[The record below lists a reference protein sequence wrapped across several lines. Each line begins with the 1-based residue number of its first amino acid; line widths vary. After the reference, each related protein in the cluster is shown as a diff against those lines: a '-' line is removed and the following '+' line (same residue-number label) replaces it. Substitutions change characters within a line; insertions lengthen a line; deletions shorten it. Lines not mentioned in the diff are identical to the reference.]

1 MTTPFQAVAV
11 TVADPPTARR
21 LSLAGANRVENS
33 EERSGT
39 PPVRRDVTN
48 RGRRT
53 YRSFRPAPALVLP
66 EAAVNALLVVATSP
80 AVATVAA
87 ACLLVRRTLER
98 SLSTSLYGGSGRIR
112 EIGELVALR
121 VY

>member
-1 MTTPFQAVAV
+1 M
-11 TVADPPTARR
+11 
-21 LSLAGANRVENS
+21 
-33 EERSGT
+33 
-39 PPVRRDVTN
+39 
-48 RGRRT
+48 
-53 YRSFRPAPALVLP
+53 
-66 EAAVNALLVVATSP
+66 NALLVVATSP